1 MAQCRFSFYI
11 ILLNNIEEHIVF
23 YIYVC
28 IYQKALERK
37 SIFPPHSTTSAVQ
50 SGDLKI
56 QDEEQ
61 KGICRTRG
69 TSGHTD
75 GHLKTHTS
83 LE

>member
-1 MAQCRFSFYI
+1 MYISKSTRKKKYFS
-11 ILLNNIEEHIVF
+11 
-23 YIYVC
+23 
-28 IYQKALERK
+28 
-37 SIFPPHSTTSAVQ
+37 PHSTTSAVQ